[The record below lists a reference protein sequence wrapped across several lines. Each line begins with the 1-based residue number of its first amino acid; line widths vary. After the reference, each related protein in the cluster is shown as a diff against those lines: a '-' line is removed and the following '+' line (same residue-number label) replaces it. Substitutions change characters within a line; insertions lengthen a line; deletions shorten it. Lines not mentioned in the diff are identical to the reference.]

1 MGIIDAMFG
10 NENKLGS
17 LLTDLGNLLERHS
30 NVVTDRQ
37 KDGVN
42 ESHIK
47 LYEDLE
53 NFYGKHN
60 SYHLDKTDSGLTVK
74 SFETAVSDLI
84 DKYRD
89 KADNISEDANV
100 EDKDFHDKY
109 NELVD
114 IYNKYVE
121 RENIYEDKVRDEV
134 GVYNNDKELN
144 TYENR
149 DVDVLDGDNELYE
162 SDRELNVNH
171 EYVNH
176 DKNLNLHRDDHE
188 KFNLDKDNETLKL
201 HEERL
206 RVNKDNVKTGEV
218 QIDKD
223 VVVEKQEFDV
233 PVSHD
238 EVVIERRKV
247 NERVDSDV
255 DFTNADE
262 EIHIPLTEERI
273 NIEKENVVAEELV
286 IKKNKV
292 QDTVHVE
299 ETVKKEVVDI
309 DENNENTHVVEN
321 KDLNN
326 KY

>member
-10 NENKLGS
+10 NENKLDS
-17 LLTDLGNLLERHS
+17 LITDLGNLLERHS

-37 KDGVN
+37 KEGVN

-89 KADNISEDANV
+89 KADSVGVDANV

-162 SDRELNVNH
+162 RDKDLDVNH
-171 EYVNH
+171 KDVNTG
-176 DKNLNLHRDDHE
+176 NLHEHDRFDLN
-188 KFNLDKDNETLKL
+188 KDKDKDKDTLQL

-206 RVNKDNVKTGEV
+206 RVNKDEVKTGEV

-247 NERVDSDV
+247 NERVDGDV
-255 DFTNADE
+255 DFTNTDE

-292 QDTVHVE
+292 QDTVHVD

-309 DENNENTHVVEN
+309 DENNENIHVVEN

>member
-10 NENKLGS
+10 NENKLDS
-17 LLTDLGNLLERHS
+17 LITDLGNLLERHS

-37 KDGVN
+37 KEGVN

-89 KADNISEDANV
+89 KADSVGVDANV

-121 RENIYEDKVRDEV
+121 RENIYEDKVRDEL

-162 SDRELNVNH
+162 RDKDLDVNH
-171 EYVNH
+171 KDVNTG
-176 DKNLNLHRDDHE
+176 NLHEHDRFDLN
-188 KFNLDKDNETLKL
+188 KDKDKDTLQL

-206 RVNKDNVKTGEV
+206 RVNKDEVKTGEV
-218 QIDKD
+218 KIDKD

-247 NERVDSDV
+247 NERVDGDV
-255 DFTNADE
+255 DFTNTDE

-292 QDTVHVE
+292 QDTVHVD

-309 DENNENTHVVEN
+309 DENNENIHVVEN